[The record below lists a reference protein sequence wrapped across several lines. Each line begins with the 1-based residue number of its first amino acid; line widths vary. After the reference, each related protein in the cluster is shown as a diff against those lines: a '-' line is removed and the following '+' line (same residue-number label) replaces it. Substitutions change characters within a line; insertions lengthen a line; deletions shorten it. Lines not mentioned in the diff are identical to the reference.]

1 MTSEAD
7 RYNIK
12 TVERAFQILDFASE
26 QSRPVSIQ
34 DISSELDINTNMT
47 FRLLASLQSS
57 GYISKDPHTGL
68 FSVSL
73 KSLRLSR
80 NALQSIEIRK
90 VCMPYM
96 ELLWNQFPK
105 ANVNMA
111 VYYQSDVLVIDR
123 IDSQNVPRTYFT
135 PGRTLP
141 FHCTGLGKILTCHLP
156 EAEIDKMITEKG
168 LKQYTPLTLTSKE
181 AIKEEL
187 QKVKNEQIGRDRSE
201 FISGDNCSAVPIYGR
216 KGEIIAALS
225 VSALEPYMSVEEIEA
240 TIPKLRETAVKI
252 SYTMGFHEGI

>member
-1 MTSEAD
+1 METD
-7 RYNIK
+7 RYTIK

-34 DISSELDINTNMT
+34 DIAASLDINTNMA
-47 FRLLASLQSS
+47 FRLLASLQNS
-57 GYISKDPHTGL
+57 GYISKDPYTGL

-80 NALQSIEIRK
+80 NALHSIEIRK

-105 ANVNMA
+105 ANVNMG
-111 VYYQSDVLVIDR
+111 VYYQMDVLVIDR
-123 IDSQNVPRTYFT
+123 IDSQTVPRTYFT

-141 FHCTGLGKILTCHLP
+141 FHCTGIGKILTCSLH
-156 EAEIDKMITEKG
+156 EKEIDTLIKEKG
-168 LKQYTPLTLTSKE
+168 LKQYTPYTITTKE
-181 AIKEEL
+181 GIKEEL
-187 QKVKNEQIGRDRSE
+187 KKVNLERIGRDRNE

-216 KGEIIAALS
+216 GGAIIAALS
-225 VSALEPYMSVEEIEA
+225 ISALEPYMTAEEVEA
-240 TIPKLRETAVKI
+240 AIPKLRETAMKI
-252 SYTMGFHEGI
+252 SYTMGFNEVQ